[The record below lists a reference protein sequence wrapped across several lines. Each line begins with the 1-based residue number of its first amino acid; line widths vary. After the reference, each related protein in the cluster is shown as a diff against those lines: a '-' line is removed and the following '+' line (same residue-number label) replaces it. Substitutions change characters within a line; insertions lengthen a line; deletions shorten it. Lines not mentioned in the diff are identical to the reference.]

1 MIFTSLSLQC
11 RQKRNLNFNAP
22 FLYIFF
28 IFSIKKIIISV
39 FGIPSVKIL
48 NGNIYDIEK
57 SIKMNADFNK
67 LLSFR
72 QSKLDHQI
80 VNVCQLYM
88 LLWATYLRYMYIVSE
103 QGLSEKIVDYASSC
117 IIKTLKLW
125 HTTCNIYVLPR
136 IDMENITQ
144 NRLF

>member
-1 MIFTSLSLQC
+1 M
-11 RQKRNLNFNAP
+11 
-22 FLYIFF
+22 
-28 IFSIKKIIISV
+28 IISV

-80 VNVCQLYM
+80 VNVCQLCYFE
-88 LLWATYLRYMYIVSE
+88 LLIYGT
-103 QGLSEKIVDYASSC
+103 C
-117 IIKTLKLW
+117 ILFPSKA
-125 HTTCNIYVLPR
+125 YPR
-136 IDMENITQ
+136 K
-144 NRLF
+144 